1 MHTGV
6 VVKSLNREY
15 AFGGHDKP
23 AMSGIYW
30 TEPRQEPPGG
40 TFRCEILQGFT
51 FRSGHEVESV
61 IKDISRSFQGTSY
74 NLLSCN
80 CNHFTSTLC
89 EKLTGRKPPAWLN
102 RAASIGVALPCI
114 VPHEWVAPPDHDT
127 VDGGLLEESDED
139 ESTLML
145 RHESNQPRSFHGS
158 FIGGDDEDPKS
169 RTYRDGGTIGKG
181 MESGRDTAGRVLSAS
196 EQAPLYH
203 QS

>member
-1 MHTGV
+1 
-6 VVKSLNREY
+6 
-15 AFGGHDKP
+15 
-23 AMSGIYW
+23 MSGIYW

-61 IKDISRSFQGTSY
+61 IKDISQSFQGTSY

-114 VPHEWVAPPDHDT
+114 VPHEWIAPPDYDT
-127 VDGGLLEESDED
+127 VDGELLEESDED
-139 ESTLML
+139 ESALML
-145 RHESNQPRSFHGS
+145 RRESNQTRSFHGS

-181 MESGRDTAGRVLSAS
+181 MDSGRDTAGRVLSAS
-196 EQAPLYH
+196 EQAPLHH